1 LNTPELVKQ
10 PTVEK
15 VLKAIEELNY
25 IPNESARSLVQKKT
39 NRIALLS
46 GPLHNPFFS
55 DTTTAIVNYANS
67 KGYKVDVQFVNDEA
81 VEKAYATFM
90 ERRVDGIILSC
101 ILYDDPFFEKL
112 KKLDIPFI
120 TFNRKHKSNENFV
133 EIDNNRAGCLAAKT
147 LLDLGHRRI
156 AYLGG
161 HLTVSTFAN
170 RFLGVSKILGQSLQ
184 DSFIYHSNTSRESIV
199 LGIEQFLA
207 QPTQPTAI
215 ICGSDSIA
223 FLTID
228 ELLKR
233 GIRIPKDISI
243 MGIDNVELAS
253 HQLIQL
259 TTIGN
264 ETEQNLGLLAIIEL
278 IEMIEN
284 KKNTCIQ
291 ITESVRL
298 FHRRTTRRF
307 EHE

>member
-1 LNTPELVKQ
+1 M
-10 PTVEK
+10 
-15 VLKAIEELNY
+15 LKAIEELNY

-55 DTTTAIVNYANS
+55 DTTTAIVNYANN

-81 VEKAYATFM
+81 LEKAYATFM

-112 KKLDIPFI
+112 KRLDIPFI
-120 TFNRKHKSNENFV
+120 TFNRKYKSNENFV
-133 EIDNNRAGCLAAKT
+133 EIDNERAGYLAAKT
-147 LLDLGHRRI
+147 LLDLGHIRI

-170 RFLGVSKILGQSLQ
+170 RFHGASRLLGDGLQ
-184 DSFIYHSNTSRESIV
+184 DSYIYHSNTSRESINI
-199 LGIEQFLA
+199 GIEQFLA
-207 QPTQPTAI
+207 LPTLPTAI

-223 FLTID
+223 FHTLD

-233 GIRIPKDISI
+233 GIRVPEDISI
-243 MGIDNVELAS
+243 IGIDNVELAS

-259 TTIGN
+259 TTVGN
-264 ETEQNLGLLAIIEL
+264 DTEQNLGLLAIIEL

-298 FHRRTTRRF
+298 FHRRTTRRLAEKMNTF
-307 EHE
+307 S